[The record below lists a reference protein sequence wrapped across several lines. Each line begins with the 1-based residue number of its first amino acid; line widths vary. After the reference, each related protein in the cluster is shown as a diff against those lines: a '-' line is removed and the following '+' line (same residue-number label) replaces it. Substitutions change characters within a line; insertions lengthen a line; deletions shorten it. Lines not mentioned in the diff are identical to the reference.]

1 MTTFMDRWD
10 LRPQERRLVVV
21 FAGVLFVLVNLWFV
35 WPRFK
40 DWKMVKD
47 KISRAETTLRRYTNE
62 IARLP
67 DYKKRLSVLE
77 TEGSTVLPSAQS
89 VDMVRTVQNLARD
102 NRVRVDFPGQ
112 PTKSTGSNTNS
123 FFEELSLRIRVV
135 TGEASLVDF
144 LYELGRGS
152 SMIRV
157 RDLQLGPGP
166 SNTNLTGSIDLVA
179 SYQKTNVTKAS
190 LTSKPPSQASTN
202 LAAAIPARSL
212 TNMMNKGVTNR
223 PATRLSKPSTNTA
236 AQASTNKTVGIPSR
250 TIKKQ

>member
-40 DWKMVKD
+40 DWQMVKD

-67 DYKKRLSVLE
+67 EYKKHLGALE
-77 TEGSTVLPSAQS
+77 SEGSTVLPSAQS
-89 VDMVRTVQNLARD
+89 VEMVRAVQNLARD
-102 NRVRVDFPGQ
+102 NHVRIDYLGQ
-112 PTKSTGSNTNS
+112 PTKSTASNTNN
-123 FFEELSLRIRVV
+123 FFEELNLPIRVI

-157 RDLQLGPGP
+157 RDLLLNPGP
-166 SNTNLTGSIDLVA
+166 SATNLAGSISLVA
-179 SYQKTNVTKAS
+179 SYQKTNAAKTS
-190 LTSKPPSQASTN
+190 LTSKPPSQGTTN

-212 TNMMNKGVTNR
+212 TNMMSKGVTNK
-223 PATRLSKPSTNTA
+223 PATRLSKPSTNMA
-236 AQASTNKTVGIPSR
+236 AKASTNKTVGIPSR